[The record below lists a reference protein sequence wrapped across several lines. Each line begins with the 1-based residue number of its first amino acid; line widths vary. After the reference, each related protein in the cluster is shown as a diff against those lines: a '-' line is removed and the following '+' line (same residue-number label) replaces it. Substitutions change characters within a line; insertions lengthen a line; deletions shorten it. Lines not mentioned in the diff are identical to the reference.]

1 MLGKGTGLAHS
12 VLNEVI
18 SNLKNQVQKLSKEQR
33 SSMISDSSYA
43 VWVIRHLQKDV
54 FYILIKLLSRINF
67 LNQLTQP
74 FFVQNLSHDL
84 TLFSRSNGTWVSEL
98 KLKELVG
105 WPPTELTLEGRL
117 LVRAGCCPDI
127 PDAVWWLAGAPEA
140 WLLILHSVNK
150 QIV

>member
-1 MLGKGTGLAHS
+1 MLGKGTGLAHG

-18 SNLKNQVQKLSKEQR
+18 SNLKKAK
-33 SSMISDSSYA
+33 ISERLGE
-43 VWVIRHLQKDV
+43 IRLLVHYLQKNV

-105 WPPTELTLEGRL
+105 
-117 LVRAGCCPDI
+117 
-127 PDAVWWLAGAPEA
+127 
-140 WLLILHSVNK
+140 
-150 QIV
+150 